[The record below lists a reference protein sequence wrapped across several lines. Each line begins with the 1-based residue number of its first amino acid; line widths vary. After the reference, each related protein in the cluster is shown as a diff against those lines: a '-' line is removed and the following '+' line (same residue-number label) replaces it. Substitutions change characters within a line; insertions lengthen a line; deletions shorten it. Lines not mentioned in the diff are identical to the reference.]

1 MKKAF
6 LILMFSILSLIVYSM
21 TIEEVRSQKQLDGVE
36 FEGIVTVEPGL
47 YDINHI
53 FLQDETGGVDIYT
66 KSIDLTKM
74 NIKRGYKVK
83 VNGYV
88 WEHKGNLEIVVDP
101 DNPKNKI
108 EIISKEKKIINPIS
122 VKTDD
127 INKEKYE
134 GKLIKVSG
142 KITKIEGQDF
152 LMDDGSGEGM
162 VWIREGTGIDTTIFR
177 KGIKIEVTGIQGQ
190 YLSKRE
196 LWPRDKKDIIAE
208 DLYPPKVRY
217 YSMED
222 DKTVLVMFNEPI
234 LRNLK
239 ANKTVRILKNSVEK
253 VEYLTDSIIKI
264 TAKNPINNQK
274 IIFRLL
280 QDLNGNKLN
289 MSSISVSYE
298 KNKKI
303 KNVLFDAAHAQK
315 AGNAD
320 WVTDG
325 AFSDFG
331 DKVKELGMNFYSE
344 KLKITKELLEFFGIL
359 ILPEPNAPYTKE
371 EINAIINFVKNGG
384 GIFIISDHGHSDRNG
399 NGWDSVRIFNEFVDK
414 FGFEFVGDNL
424 EEAPLAHILSDEI
437 TKGIKKIGLW
447 NGSSIKVLKKDVKVL
462 IRTSEN
468 KPFMIKTNFEK
479 GSVIAIGD
487 SSPFDD
493 GTGDAGDMLHN
504 GWKWGDDSKL
514 AENVLKYIFNELNK

>member
-1 MKKAF
+1 MKKTF
-6 LILMFSILSLIVYSM
+6 LILMFFVFSLIMYSM
-21 TIEEVRSQKQLDGVE
+21 TIEEVREKKQLDGVE

-53 FLQDETGGVDIYT
+53 FLQDETGGIDIYT
-66 KSIDLTKM
+66 KSTDLTKM
-74 NIKRGYKVK
+74 GIKRGYKVR

-88 WEHKGNLEIVVDP
+88 WQHKGNLEVVVDP

-108 EIISKEKKIINPIS
+108 EIISKEKKVVKPIT
-122 VKTDD
+122 VKTND
-127 INKEKYE
+127 INKEEFE

-142 KITKIEGQDF
+142 KIVKVEGQDF
-152 LMDDGSGEGM
+152 LMDDGSGKGM

-177 KGIKIEVTGIQGQ
+177 ENIKIEVTGIQGQ

-196 LWPRDKKDIIAE
+196 LWPRDTKDIIAE
-208 DLYPPKVRY
+208 DLYPPKVKY

-222 DKTVLVMFNEPI
+222 EKTVLVMFNEPI
-234 LRNLK
+234 LKNLK
-239 ANKTVRILKNSVEK
+239 GNKTVRILKNSVEK
-253 VEYLTDSIIKI
+253 IEYLTNSIIKI
-264 TAKNPINNQK
+264 TSKDPINNQK

-280 QDLNGNKLN
+280 EDLNGNKLN

-303 KNVLFDAAHAQK
+303 KNVLFDAAHSQK

-320 WVTDG
+320 WVTEG

-331 DKVKELGMNFYSE
+331 DKVEELGMKFYSE
-344 KLKITKELLEFFGIL
+344 KLKLTKELLELFGIL
-359 ILPEPNAPYTKE
+359 ILPEPNAPYTQE
-371 EINAIINFVKNGG
+371 EISAIIEFVKNGG
-384 GIFIISDHGHSDRNG
+384 GLFVISDHGHSDRNG
-399 NGWDSVRIFNEFVDK
+399 NGWDSVKIFNEFVPN

-424 EEAPLAHILSDEI
+424 EEAPLAHILPDEI
-437 TKGIKKIGLW
+437 TKNIKEIGLW
-447 NGSSIKVLKKDVKVL
+447 NGSSIKVLKKDVKIL
-462 IRTSEN
+462 IKTSEN
-468 KPFMIKTNFEK
+468 KPFMIKTKFEN

-504 GWKWGDDSKL
+504 GWSWGDDSKL
-514 AENVLKYIFNELNK
+514 AENVLKYFLNELDK